1 MELTRTRIP
10 KWEGR
15 MNDLL
20 AGTAHLCYLTG
31 SNTPVPPPTNQTM
44 SPASQNKQARDLIF
58 ANAKPILQQVI
69 TQSFAAPVAGQ
80 NTLSVRP
87 LPIGFLRRFI
97 VVVTG
102 TVNNTGGTLA
112 TLSPNGNDN
121 LLTNITF
128 TDFTGNPRHNAS
140 GRAFAYVEAAK
151 YGRVPGAAYTTDSPS
166 GYGSIIPSNVAPAT
180 IAAAGNG
187 TVTRVY
193 EIPIMQDTG
202 KNMAGGMWLGVN
214 NQSCSLNLTI
224 NPTPV
229 VNATDP
235 TQAIYTGSASG
246 TLTNV
251 VVTVFQDYWN
261 NVPQYQPNQAQ
272 LAAQFGQTVGDPI
285 LPMNDI
291 TTAYMITETNSGLAF
306 AVGQPAQW
314 NFPTFSKLL
323 GTYFLYNNGG
333 TALNPGSDITQVSL
347 VVSNYSI
354 IKQFTPLTLSRLTRD
369 VVNADLPKGQYAIM
383 SRMHNLDVSQY
394 PSLQLQITPSSAPA
408 GTYALITTELLRP
421 MQYMASA
428 SGVGGA

>member
-1 MELTRTRIP
+1 MKTIAAFLADNPRASRHDYRMAELI
-10 KWEGR
+10 
-15 MNDLL
+15 N
-20 AGTAHLCYLTG
+20 GTSGVCYAASPMPPQAPQTQI
-31 SNTPVPPPTNQTM
+31 TP
-44 SPASQNKQARDLIF
+44 ADQNRLARDLIF
-58 ANAKPILQQVI
+58 AKAKPILQQVV
-69 TQSFAAPVAGQ
+69 TQAFAAPVAGQ

-102 TVNNTGGTLA
+102 TLNNTGAGAL
-112 TLSPNGNDN
+112 TLSKNGNDN
-121 LLTNITF
+121 LLSNITF

-140 GRAFAYVEAAK
+140 GRAFGYVEACK

-166 GYGSIIPSNVAPAT
+166 GYGSIIASNVAPAT
-180 IAAAGNG
+180 INNASAA

-193 EIPIMQDTG
+193 EIPIMVDTG

-224 NPTPV
+224 NPNPV
-229 VNATDP
+229 VLATADNL
-235 TQAIYTGSASG
+235 AAVYTAGAGGTG

-251 VVTVFQDYWN
+251 TITVFQDYWN
-261 NVPQYQPNQAQ
+261 NVPEDPKT
-272 LAAQFGQTVGDPI
+272 GQPI

-291 TTAYMITETNSGLAF
+291 GTAYMITETNSGLAF
-306 AVGQPAQW
+306 AANQPAQW

-323 GTYFLYNNGG
+323 GTYFAYNNGG
-333 TALNPGSDITQVSL
+333 VTLNPGTDLSQVSL

-354 IKQFTPLTLSRLTRD
+354 IKQYTPQTLSRVTRD
-369 VVNADLPKGQYAIM
+369 TVNADLPAGQYALQ

-394 PSLQLQITPSSAPA
+394 PSLQLQITPITAAA
-408 GTYALITTELLRP
+408 GSYALITTELLRP